1 MNATTDNNAQNSS
14 SRLTSRKGTIPLLA
28 SALVLAGLV
37 LVQAGRTGESSPVS
51 PATALAEMAVVG
63 GGYAAMTT
71 QGQSSSE
78 ELLYVLDQR
87 AERLM
92 VYRVENGR
100 TLVFQR
106 SENLAQ
112 VFAQARAAAG
122 GGGR

>member
-1 MNATTDNNAQNSS
+1 MNRTHT
-14 SRLTSRKGTIPLLA
+14 RRGMLPLLA

-37 LVQAGRTGESSPVS
+37 IVQASRTGASSPIA
-51 PATALAEMAVVG
+51 PAAALAEMAAVG
-63 GGYAAMTT
+63 GGYSAMTT

-100 TLVFQR
+100 SLVHQR
-106 SENLAQ
+106 TEDLAQ

>member
-1 MNATTDNNAQNSS
+1 MNSNTNQPVRAN
-14 SRLTSRKGTIPLLA
+14 RLSAAPLLA
-28 SALVLAGLV
+28 SALVLVALI
-37 LVQAGRTGESSPVS
+37 LVQAGRSGGSSPVAPS
-51 PATALAEMAVVG
+51 TAMAEMAVVS
-63 GGYAAMTT
+63 GGYSAMTT

-100 TLVFQR
+100 ELSLQR
-106 SENLAQ
+106 SEDLAQ
-112 VFAQARAAAG
+112 VFTQARAAAG

>member
-1 MNATTDNNAQNSS
+1 MSQIQT
-14 SRLTSRKGTIPLLA
+14 RRGTLPLLA

-37 LVQAGRTGESSPVS
+37 IVQAGRTGASSPIA
-51 PATALAEMAVVG
+51 PATALAEMAAVG
-63 GGYAAMTT
+63 GGYSAMTT

-100 TLVFQR
+100 TLVHQR
-106 SENLAQ
+106 TEDLAQ

>member
-1 MNATTDNNAQNSS
+1 MNQSTNQHRDR
-14 SRLTSRKGTIPLLA
+14 SRPHRGTFPLLA
-28 SALVLAGLV
+28 SALVLLGLV
-37 LVQAGRTGESSPVS
+37 VVQAGRSGESSPVA
-51 PATALAEMAVVG
+51 PASALAEMAAVG

-92 VYRVENGR
+92 VYRVENQRDVVLQR
-100 TLVFQR
+100 T
-106 SENLAQ
+106 EDLAR

-122 GGGR
+122 GGR

>member
-1 MNATTDNNAQNSS
+1 MNTQTSNRQNT
-14 SRLTSRKGTIPLLA
+14 RRGTLPLLA

-37 LVQAGRTGESSPVS
+37 VVQAGRTGGSSPAG
-51 PATALAEMAVVG
+51 PAAALAEMAVVG
-63 GGYAAMTT
+63 GGYSAMTT

-87 AERLM
+87 AERLL

-100 TLVFQR
+100 ALSLQR
-106 SENLAQ
+106 SEDLAQ
-112 VFAQARAAAG
+112 VFTQARAAAG

>member
-14 SRLTSRKGTIPLLA
+14 SRPTSRKGTIPLLA

>member
-1 MNATTDNNAQNSS
+1 MSDADRSNR
-14 SRLTSRKGTIPLLA
+14 SRGVLPLIA
-28 SALVLAGLV
+28 SALVLLGLI
-37 LVQAGRTGESSPVS
+37 LVQAGRSTQSSPIA
-51 PATALAEMAVVG
+51 PATALAEMAALG

-92 VYRVENGR
+92 VYRVENQR
-100 TLVFQR
+100 DVVLQR
-106 SENLAQ
+106 SEDLAR